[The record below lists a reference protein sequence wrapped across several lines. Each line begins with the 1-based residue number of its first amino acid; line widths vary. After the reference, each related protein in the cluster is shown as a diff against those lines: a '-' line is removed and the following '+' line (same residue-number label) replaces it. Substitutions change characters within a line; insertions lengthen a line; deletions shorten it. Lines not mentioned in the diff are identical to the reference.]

1 MLLFVSKPCRVR
13 VERGRVV
20 LRTSDG
26 EAVEL
31 SPAVYDSVVIATR
44 AASITSAA
52 LQALAAHGVDVTF
65 LGAHGHPVARV
76 YPPTIN
82 KTAATRVAQY
92 RAIVDGRGLRAAK
105 SIVEAKV
112 RNQAGVLRYAAK
124 SRRDDYF
131 AIEAERVEAL
141 ADEIRRA
148 RPDATEIRE
157 LEAQAAR
164 VYWGAVS
171 KLLPESYGFTGRDP
185 QGLDVFNMA
194 LNYGYGILY
203 ARCERALLLVG
214 LDPYAGFMHAMKSG
228 QRTLVYDFIE
238 QFRPVV
244 DKALIFARLEL
255 TASNGVLD
263 RDSRRRV
270 ASAVLDALGREFPY
284 RAGKATLDD
293 IIVRKASELAS
304 YLRGELEEYV
314 GFRARM
320 G

>member
-1 MLLFVSKPCRVR
+1 VLLFVSKPCKIR

-26 EAVEL
+26 EVIEL
-31 SPAVYDSVVIATR
+31 SSAHYESIIIGTR

-52 LQALAAHGVDVTF
+52 LRALAARGIDVTI
-65 LGAHGHPVARV
+65 LDERGHPVARV
-76 YPPTIN
+76 YPTTIN

-92 RAIVDGRGLRAAK
+92 RAILDGRGLGAAK

-112 RNQAGVLRYAAK
+112 RNQASVLRYAAK

-148 RPDATEIRE
+148 APDPLELRE
-157 LEAQAAR
+157 LEAHAAR
-164 VYWGAVS
+164 IYWGAVAR
-171 KLLPESYGFTGRDP
+171 LVPEEYGFTGRDP
-185 QGLDVFNMA
+185 QGIDPFNLA

-214 LDPYAGFMHAMKSG
+214 LDPYAGFMHAMRSG

-244 DKALIFARLEL
+244 DKALIFAELRLSVEG
-255 TASNGVLD
+255 GVLD
-263 RDSRRRV
+263 RESRRRV
-270 ASAVLDALGREFPY
+270 ASAVVEALRKEVPY
-284 RAGKATLDD
+284 RAGRASVDD

-304 YLRGELEEYV
+304 YLRGELGDYV
-314 GFRARM
+314 GFRARF
-320 G
+320 